1 MDTDKPSIE
10 IEKLK
15 KYVHEYSAFQI
26 IEDKNLMELHFIP
39 FMPEAVEHFPD
50 GKQVEH
56 IMYGKEINGFV
67 YFYKFIIVSD
77 DNTEEIKI
85 EGKSDPVMEWL
96 NYI

>member
-1 MDTDKPSIE
+1 MDIDKPSIE

-15 KYVHEYSAFQI
+15 KYVSENSGFDI
-26 IEDKNLMELHFIP
+26 IEKGNILELHFIP

-56 IMYGKEINGFV
+56 IMYGEEIEGYV
-67 YFYKFIIVSD
+67 YFYKFVIVSED
-77 DNTEEIKI
+77 DKTEISI
-85 EGKSDPVMEWL
+85 DGRYDPVMEWL